1 MIMIVISNLMGFF
14 QLICMSLL
22 QYEPTKNVIKENVKI
37 NNNKNVH
44 VFGFH
49 KQKWSDMPYPQQKTG
64 VQ

>member
-1 MIMIVISNLMGFF
+1 
-14 QLICMSLL
+14 MSLL